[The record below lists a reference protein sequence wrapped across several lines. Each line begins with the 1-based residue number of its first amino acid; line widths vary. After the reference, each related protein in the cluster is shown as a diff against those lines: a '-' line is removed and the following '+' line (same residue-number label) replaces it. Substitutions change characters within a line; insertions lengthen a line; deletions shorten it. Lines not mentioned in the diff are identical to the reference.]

1 MKEMLDELGGD
12 PSSPENARYLAG
24 AKDVQ
29 NNNTIVMMM
38 VPTSALTD
46 GMGPDLWRTPD
57 VNKFVA
63 AISEDV
69 CFEKAAE
76 IEGEYPD
83 ANDEKKNELMAEF
96 LAAFMPELFERALE
110 MEPLDI

>member
-12 PSSPENARYLAG
+12 PLNPDNARYLAG
-24 AKDVQ
+24 AKDVE
-29 NNNTIVMMM
+29 NNNIVVLMM
-38 VPTSALTD
+38 VPSSALTD
-46 GMGPDLWRTPD
+46 GVGPDLWRTPD
-57 VNKFVA
+57 AHKFLA

-83 ANDEKKNELMAEF
+83 ANDEKKNDLMAEF